1 MSCLQTTIGK
11 AHTYISRGTALYDA
25 LKKGATA
32 LNNFG
37 SQYPL
42 CHKYGYI

>member
-1 MSCLQTTIGK
+1 MPCLQTKIGK
-11 AHTYISRGTALYDA
+11 AHENISRGTALYDA
-25 LKKGATA
+25 LKKGATV
-32 LNNFG
+32 LNDFG